1 MTDTPRKRTKS
12 RTQDDKRRVSSF
24 SSTSSPWF
32 RRNSFLSNAMIHSE
46 NISVYESSNY
56 YADCSSYNIISLKE
70 CQGFIFNQD
79 LFASPYQQQRTLA
92 NERRLRAMSF
102 SNHKPSSKDGSRS
115 NSASNLARRH
125 TSFNIS
131 KPSLDRSM
139 LDSSSMLDSN
149 AIMDDD
155 DEEDGTEMVSSGK
168 RGSQQ
173 MDSIRQAF
181 DQFDNTTI
189 DIELSS
195 QDEDAVG
202 EEYDEYEGIQD
213 DESTGMYKVHVTEI
227 VVNEGEDI
235 FPS

>member
-1 MTDTPRKRTKS
+1 
-12 RTQDDKRRVSSF
+12 
-24 SSTSSPWF
+24 
-32 RRNSFLSNAMIHSE
+32 
-46 NISVYESSNY
+46 
-56 YADCSSYNIISLKE
+56 
-70 CQGFIFNQD
+70 
-79 LFASPYQQQRTLA
+79 
-92 NERRLRAMSF
+92 
-102 SNHKPSSKDGSRS
+102 
-115 NSASNLARRH
+115 
-125 TSFNIS
+125 
-131 KPSLDRSM
+131 
-139 LDSSSMLDSN
+139 
-149 AIMDDD
+149 MDDD